1 MLNIIRKKSLAFLIE
16 EKDLKDKL
24 LHLIKE
30 IYEDSSKLEKL
41 KKNLSQYSDKN
52 VYKNVNK
59 ELVKVIDEK
68 N

>member
-1 MLNIIRKKSLAFLIE
+1 MIE

-24 LHLIKE
+24 LQLIKE
-30 IYEDSSKLEKL
+30 IYEDGSKLEKL

-52 VYKNVNK
+52 VYKSINK
-59 ELVKVIDEK
+59 ELVKIINEK